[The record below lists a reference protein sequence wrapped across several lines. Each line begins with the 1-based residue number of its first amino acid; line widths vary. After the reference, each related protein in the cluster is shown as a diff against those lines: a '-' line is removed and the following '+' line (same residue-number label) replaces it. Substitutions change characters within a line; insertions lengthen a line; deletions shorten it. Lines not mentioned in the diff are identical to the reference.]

1 MKLLSI
7 DLLMTNITPSWD
19 LSCAVTK
26 RPLVQVVEPA
36 YCVLQGNVDI
46 EFSNVYVE
54 SDTQKTISELLEDE
68 KEKKGHTF
76 SSHLSV
82 AWYNKPGTNLNYF
95 RRALGFFG
103 IFKRVSSY
111 QHGIQRHST
120 WPNIC
125 YLDSV
130 NTHGKHADKFR

>member
-68 KEKKGHTF
+68 KENKGDTF

-120 WPNIC
+120 
-125 YLDSV
+125 
-130 NTHGKHADKFR
+130 